1 MGADGGCKEVV
12 RKLQAFAA
20 LKVDRL
26 PSSSTAAYCKARQKL
41 NQASLKL
48 IFKHA
53 AESTQAVRDMEGLNG
68 HRVIAVV
75 DGTAMSMPGRPML
88 RKQWNTFRSGDI
100 FWEIKDFV
108 VIMTNPALR
117 VEVLIQ
123 SLRLLGVCMSARQVL
138 LFQSFAGSKDASM
151 MVRMKE
157 LEAENSRLKRMYAEE
172 RLKYEIIQE
181 AMVKIPEGH
190 TKW

>member
-1 MGADGGCKEVV
+1 VGADGGCKEVV